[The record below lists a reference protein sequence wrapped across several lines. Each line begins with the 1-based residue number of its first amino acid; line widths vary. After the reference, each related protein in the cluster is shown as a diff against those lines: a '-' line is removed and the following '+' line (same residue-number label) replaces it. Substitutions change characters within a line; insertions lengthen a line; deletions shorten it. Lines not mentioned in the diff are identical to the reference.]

1 MAPPKSDIWKY
12 WNKHGD
18 KKEKKAQ
25 CKTCFKIYASSNGT
39 TNLWKH
45 SASHGILRPGKATA
59 DGTNYDT
66 NEEETDNP
74 QHYGNLFLFSFAEGG
89 SRSARLEDALL
100 FMVVKDNLALSTPE
114 KEGFRYFAKEAVPLW
129 TPISRKTLT
138 SRMEDKYESLHRVVS
153 DAMAE
158 VETISLTADCWTD
171 MHSNNSFLGLTAH
184 FPVEDKMESAVLGT
198 IHLEES
204 HTGPYLSSKL
214 TEFCDSWKIDN
225 SRVSMI
231 ITDNAENIKMA
242 ARLAFGQDRCLTCFD
257 HTLNLIPSA
266 AIGYKGGKKA
276 NGPNIPCV
284 MELIQKVKHIV
295 TFSHTSNLF
304 SDALKRVQ
312 REQGRT
318 EGTFLRLTQEVPTR
332 WNSGYLMIDKFIEM
346 FGIIALVSM
355 EFPDLNMV
363 TNLELQS
370 LRVVRDLLR
379 PFHLV
384 TAEMSAEKVTTA
396 SKVIPLLH
404 ILTNKVS
411 DMVVPPTETV
421 GNALKTFLLSELHR
435 RFKDVEH
442 NMPLAIA
449 TLLDPRFMKM
459 YFKQPIALART
470 MSKVEDF
477 VKAEIRREAT
487 EAEVEAQTAAATQ
500 TLEAAPAG
508 CHGQGLWGDHDTFI
522 ATRHTAAT
530 SDDPA
535 GKARIQLRSFL
546 DRAPAPRSSNPLT
559 VWEGI
564 KQVYPQLYKLARRY
578 LSILATSV
586 PCERQFSHC
595 GAIMDDQGSR
605 LTPTHL
611 SHRVFLGAV
620 DTNLWRKNSYSKS

>member
-74 QHYGNLFLFSFAEGG
+74 QVLPDGDEQARARTPTTPVPAGTGAPAGTSSGGRGSGGSAQGQKRTRTTVSTPQATLEDTIKRSRSFQEGG

-171 MHSNNSFLGLTAH
+171 MHSNN
-184 FPVEDKMESAVLGT
+184 
-198 IHLEES
+198 I
-204 HTGPYLSSKL
+204 
-214 TEFCDSWKIDN
+214 
-225 SRVSMI
+225 
-231 ITDNAENIKMA
+231 
-242 ARLAFGQDRCLTCFD
+242 
-257 HTLNLIPSA
+257 
-266 AIGYKGGKKA
+266 
-276 NGPNIPCV
+276 
-284 MELIQKVKHIV
+284 